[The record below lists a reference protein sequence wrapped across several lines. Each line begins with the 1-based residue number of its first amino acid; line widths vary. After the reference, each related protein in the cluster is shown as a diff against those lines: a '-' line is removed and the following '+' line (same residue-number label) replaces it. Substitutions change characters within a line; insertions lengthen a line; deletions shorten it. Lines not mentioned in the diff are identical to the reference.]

1 MSKKGKK
8 IKKAA
13 KSEQP
18 FSSEVRKVSRKLN
31 NLTELLAI
39 LKQKEKTKPVS
50 TEAFKESNYSLP
62 ATLGVTEA
70 YRKKLDSR
78 STPLKWGSF
87 L

>member
-18 FSSEVRKVSRKLN
+18 FSSEVRKVGRKLN
-31 NLTELLAI
+31 NLTDLLAL
-39 LKQKEKTKPVS
+39 LKSKEKTKPVS

-62 ATLGVTEA
+62 ATLGVT
-70 YRKKLDSR
+70 
-78 STPLKWGSF
+78 
-87 L
+87 